1 VSNLPRFEV
10 EHYIDGEFVKGRD
23 RFEILYPGTNEA
35 IGTVPEGKQE
45 EVDRAVSAAKC
56 AFKSW
61 GKMGPHSRRP
71 LLHAFAR
78 KIREHA
84 DELGR
89 LETLDAGRT
98 IRDTCGGH
106 YIDRVASNIEFFA
119 DFAVT
124 HGSEAYPMD
133 SGYLNYALHK
143 PVGVAALITP
153 WNVPLMLETWKIGPA
168 LGFGNTVVLKPAEFT
183 PIGAWKLA
191 QLAHAAGI
199 PKGVFN
205 VVHGFGPD
213 SAGAYLTEHP
223 DVRLISF
230 TGESATG
237 KEISRVA
244 AASLKKLSLELG
256 GKGANIVFADADLD
270 RAVDISLRASF
281 FNQGEFCLA
290 TPRLFVQRPVYDEF
304 MVKFIEATRSRI
316 RPGDPMNPG
325 TTLGAL
331 IHEEHL
337 DRVMGYMDLARD
349 DGAEFLLGGDRPD
362 LPEPFASGN
371 FMNPT
376 IIGNVEASHRLC
388 QEEIFGPAITVMPF
402 DEEEEV
408 VEIANDVLYGLSAA
422 VQTRDTGR
430 AIRMGDAIEAGT
442 VWINDFFVR
451 DLRVPFGGTKQSG
464 MGREG
469 GQYSMEFYTETK
481 NVCIA
486 NR

>member
-1 VSNLPRFEV
+1 MIKLPSFEV
-10 EHYIDGEFVKGRD
+10 EHYIDGEFVKGND
-23 RFEILYPGTNEA
+23 RFEILYPATNQV
-35 IGTVPEGKQE
+35 IGTAPEGKQE
-45 EVDRAVSAAKC
+45 EIDRAVGAAKC
-56 AFKSW
+56 AFKVW
-61 GKMGPHSRRP
+61 DKLGAGGRRP
-71 LLHAFAR
+71 LLHAFAA
-78 KIREHA
+78 KIREYGE
-84 DELGR
+84 ELGY
-89 LETLDAGRT
+89 LEILDAGRT
-98 IRDTCGGH
+98 KRGTGEH
-106 YIDRVASNIEFFA
+106 YIDRVARNIEFFA

-143 PVGVAALITP
+143 PVGVAGLITP

-183 PIGAWKLA
+183 PLGAWKLA
-191 QLAHAAGI
+191 QIAHEAGI

-213 SAGAYLTEHP
+213 SAGAYLTQHP

-244 AASLKKLSLELG
+244 ASTLKKLSLELG

-270 RAVDISLRASF
+270 RAIEVSLRASF
-281 FNQGEFCLA
+281 FNQGQFCLA
-290 TPRLFVQRPVYDEF
+290 TPRLFVERPLYDEF
-304 MVKFIEATRSRI
+304 LEKFVAATKQQI
-316 RPGDPMNPG
+316 RPGDPMEGG
-325 TTLGAL
+325 TTLGPL
-331 IHEEHL
+331 IHKEHL
-337 DRVMGYMDLARD
+337 ERVTGYMQLAKD
-349 DGAEFLLGGDRPD
+349 SGAEFLAGGDQPN
-362 LPEPFASGN
+362 LPSPLDEGN
-371 FMNPT
+371 FMNPA
-376 IIGNVEASHRLC
+376 IIGNVEVSHRLC

-402 DEEEEV
+402 DDEEEV
-408 VEIANDVLYGLSAA
+408 VKIANDVLYGLSAA

-430 AIRMGDAIEAGT
+430 AIRMGDALEAGT

-469 GQYSMEFYTETK
+469 GHYSMEFYTETK

-486 NR
+486 NK